1 MRGQGG
7 NRVETLEIYSK
18 QGYRGGGESKGGKP
32 ALNAQV
38 EQTRANSKML
48 ILPVDKIKCVRNQ
61 VLMVDLPLPS
71 PMAPKQKF
79 VSKLKRARTD

>member
-1 MRGQGG
+1 MIHVEEGAGQGG
-7 NRVETLEIYSK
+7 NRVETLEIYSQ
-18 QGYRGGGESKGGKP
+18 QGYRGGRAGRK
-32 ALNAQV
+32 AQV
-38 EQTRANSKML
+38 EQTRTNSKML